1 MKRLCLIAFL
11 LLGASLYAQGR
22 VGLEDT
28 RSRASEFAAGR
39 LDMER
44 HALKLNDIVSS
55 ESTGLPNLFI
65 FDIDTTGFVMVSATG
80 LVMAYSFES
89 PLPEARF
96 RHTLPTGRNCTV
108 TSRIIT

>member
-80 LVMAYSFES
+80 LVMAYSFEPPFPRQGS
-89 PLPEARF
+89 GTHCL
-96 RHTLPTGRNCTV
+96 LDGIV
-108 TSRIIT
+108 Q